1 MTTEPCKYLSF
12 HSGNPCKKRHIY
24 FKCPITQKYNYGK
37 CGNKDRIDGTQDHRG
52 RVRLV
57 CAWAMKDGKI
67 KDQQVFNDEI
77 EYGYQCIKDAE
88 KEERNKV
95 QLNPEWVEWRD
106 NKPQK
111 KTKSKTKEHV
121 ENRYTMLEQQI
132 KELKEKCKELTVEND
147 ELQEQNQTLTD
158 ETDDLNYQ
166 MEHEHIDMTEYDEL
180 VVKNDELNELNQ
192 QLVKDIKECGFK
204 EGVNERELEQQ
215 LKDTNDRKEHYKK
228 LYNDLL
234 EQTKPKEPE
243 PKEKKTNKGKKYKT
257 KNKVVDEVVDE
268 LVDEMEDEL
277 EEPFRH
283 MVL

>member
-132 KELKEKCKELTVEND
+132 KELTEQNQTLTEEND
-147 ELQEQNQTLTD
+147 ELKEQNQTLTD

-180 VVKNDELNELNQ
+180 VVKNDELNE
-192 QLVKDIKECGFK
+192 
-204 EGVNERELEQQ
+204 Q

-257 KNKVVDEVVDE
+257 KNKVIDEVVDE

-283 MVL
+283 MF

>member
-67 KDQQVFNDEI
+67 KDQKVFNEEI

-95 QLNPEWVEWRD
+95 QLNPEWVAWRD
-106 NKPQK
+106 NKPEK
-111 KTKSKTKEHV
+111 KTKTKEPKEHN
-121 ENRYTMLEQQI
+121 ENRYTMLEQQ
-132 KELKEKCKELTVEND
+132 LKNLQLEIDECRYNNKELTEEN
-147 ELQEQNQTLTD
+147 NCLTEEVD
-158 ETDDLNYQ
+158 GLNYQ
-166 MEHEHIDMTEYDEL
+166 LEHEYIDMAEYDEL
-180 VVKNDELNELNQ
+180 VVKNDKLNELNQ
-192 QLVKDIKECGFK
+192 QLVKDIKQCGHK
-204 EGVNERELEQQ
+204 EGVIERELEQQ
-215 LKDTNDRKEHYKK
+215 LNTAMHYKK

-257 KNKVVDEVVDE
+257 KNKVIDEVIDE
-268 LVDEMEDEL
+268 LVDEL
-277 EEPFRH
+277 EADLEPHKH
-283 MVL
+283 MY